1 MSKTQILKAEPRQ
14 RTGSGVL
21 KQMRREGYVPSVV
34 YGGNVENLNIKVNEK
49 SFRDIL
55 SHSASSNILVTLE
68 MEGGN
73 SQLAFL
79 KDVQRD
85 ALSGQMLHADFLAV
99 SETTEITGTLSVEL
113 VGEAL
118 GVKGGGQLE
127 QMMYDIEITCLPKD
141 LPEMIVGDVTNL
153 EVGET
158 LQVGAL
164 AWPEGVTPS
173 LGEDVVVAMVAKAR
187 LALEEDEELEGA
199 EGVEGEGEGEGDG
212 AAESSED

>member
-1 MSKTQILKAEPRQ
+1 
-14 RTGSGVL
+14 
-21 KQMRREGYVPSVV
+21 MRREGYVPSVV